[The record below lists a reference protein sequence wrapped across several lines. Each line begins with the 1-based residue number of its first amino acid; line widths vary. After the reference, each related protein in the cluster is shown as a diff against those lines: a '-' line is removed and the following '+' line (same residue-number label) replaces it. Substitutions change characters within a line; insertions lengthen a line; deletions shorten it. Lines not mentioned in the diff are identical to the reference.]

1 MAPWDIGSDE
11 ANSSFAPS
19 GAPWNYNVGIEFRI
33 SEKMTDSTRFGYN
46 ETVTQKWFYNNE
58 SQKMEKDFP
67 DFVLYVKYTNEKD
80 IKEDPMYKMC
90 LKAAAQLGVPLKIFN
105 FEKNLERE
113 QLKIEKYLKI
123 FTGEEKNDTGLTE
136 EKILERIIVDIEN
149 NRSGLKFADRSFR
162 EAYFTDE
169 MRDRVYERIHKVIL
183 KYKDTDA
190 EKHKKILSC
199 FKNVLKDEVLRQI
212 STTGE
217 SVSDLKNKTFFL
229 NQMYLCKGKK
239 IEGRH
244 AKKERIA
251 NSLIS
256 MYKNYEVTLE
266 DTRRVEEVFSSRNGN
281 DAGEER

>member
-19 GAPWNYNVGIEFRI
+19 GSPWNYNVGIEFRI
-33 SEKMTDSTRFGYN
+33 PEKMIDSTRFGYN

-58 SQKMEKDFP
+58 SHKMEKDFP

-80 IKEDPMYKMC
+80 IKEDQMYKMC

-113 QLKIEKYLKI
+113 QLKIENYLRI
-123 FTGEEKNDTGLTE
+123 FTGEEKNDTGLTN
-136 EKILERIIVDIEN
+136 EKILEKIIVDIEN
-149 NRSGLKFADRSFR
+149 NRSGLKFADRSFK
-162 EAYFTDE
+162 EIYFTDE
-169 MRDRVYERIHKVIL
+169 MRDKTYERIHRAIL
-183 KYKDTDA
+183 RYKDINGG
-190 EKHKKILSC
+190 EYKKILLC
-199 FKNVLKDEVLRQI
+199 FKNVLKDEILKQV

-217 SVSDLKNKTFFL
+217 SVSDLKNKAFFL
-229 NQMYLCKGKK
+229 NQLYLCKGKK
-239 IEGRH
+239 ITGRP

-266 DTRRVEEVFSSRNGN
+266 DTRRVEEVFSSRKGN